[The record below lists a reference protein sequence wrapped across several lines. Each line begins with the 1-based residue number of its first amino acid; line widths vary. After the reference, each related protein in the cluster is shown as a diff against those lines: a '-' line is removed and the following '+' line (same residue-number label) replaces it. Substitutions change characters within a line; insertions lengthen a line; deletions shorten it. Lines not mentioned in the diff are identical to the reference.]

1 MCGEWDGA
9 GMRVLAVGGWGG
21 GVVCGL
27 GVGWVRVKVFCGGVV
42 GGGGGLGTA
51 SFHGYIYFLVF
62 SIFILLYRPW
72 TDVCSIASIAGNG
85 H

>member
-62 SIFILLYRPW
+62 SIFILLYKQALDGCLFYCKHCR
-72 TDVCSIASIAGNG
+72 
-85 H
+85 